1 MLAGILAF
9 DGACMKMVFTLV
21 LGLALLFPA
30 GAQAGECLSRNEIRK
45 MIEQSFYSLYRWQ
58 SYWYGYYYDIDLE
71 SRIRRDGRMVID
83 FLSLKRESP
92 HRFCVSRENGVLTQF
107 SAYVRGVDMIYTGE
121 ILNGKADMMAT
132 FGDASEKAGE
142 AWHDFNREI
151 GYQLNVKLRAGLL
164 KSTSPRII
172 PDEKLL
178 NYIRRSVI
186 LNKRRN
192 LFKEGIVIGAPRK
205 DDTLL
210 LIASRDFEN
219 MFLLDLLPFSRDK
232 EGQHGEIYSWDV
244 YIYTENLSTDAEKE
258 EKIDKI
264 EKHVKNRL
272 RNDHFVI
279 DCDEC

>member
-1 MLAGILAF
+1 
-9 DGACMKMVFTLV
+9 MKMVFTLV

-58 SYWYGYYYDIDLE
+58 NYWYGYYYDIDLE
-71 SRIRRDGRMVID
+71 PRIRRNGRMIVDFHKED
-83 FLSLKRESP
+83 FLRGFCDRKRNNNLLIQFAAYLK
-92 HRFCVSRENGVLTQF
+92 
-107 SAYVRGVDMIYTGE
+107 GVDLIYVGK
-121 ILNGKADMMAT
+121 IRNGKADMLAA

-142 AWHDFNREI
+142 AWHDFNREY
-151 GYQLNVKLRAGLL
+151 GYRLNVKLRAGLL

-172 PDEKLL
+172 PDEKLHD
-178 NYIRRSVI
+178 YIRKSVI
-186 LNKRRN
+186 LDKRRN

-232 EGQHGEIYSWDV
+232 EGQHAEVYAWNV

-258 EKIDKI
+258 EKIDEI

>member
-1 MLAGILAF
+1 MCSLFWGRRNKERKMIFRIILCLAMIFSAKVH
-9 DGACMKMVFTLV
+9 AS
-21 LGLALLFPA
+21 
-30 GAQAGECLSRNEIRK
+30 ECFSRNEIKK

-58 SYWYGYYYDIDLE
+58 NYWYGYYYDIDLE
-71 SRIRRDGRMVID
+71 SRIRHDGRMVID

-92 HRFCVSRENGVLTQF
+92 HRFCVSRENDVLTQF
-107 SAYVRGVDMIYTGE
+107 SAYVRGVDMIYTGK

-172 PDEKLL
+172 PDEKLHD
-178 NYIRRSVI
+178 YIKKSVI
-186 LNKRRN
+186 LDKRRN
-192 LFKEGIVIGAPRK
+192 LFKEGVVIGAPRK

-219 MFLLDLLPFSRDK
+219 MFLLDLLSFSRDK
-232 EGQHGEIYSWDV
+232 EGQHGEVYAWNV
-244 YIYTENLSTDAEKE
+244 YIYTENLAIKQKRI
-258 EKIDKI
+258 EKIDNIK
-264 EKHVKNRL
+264 KHVIDRL

>member
-1 MLAGILAF
+1 VLTGILAF
-9 DGACMKMVFTLV
+9 DGVFMKMVFTLV

-58 SYWYGYYYDIDLE
+58 NYWYGYYYDIDLE
-71 SRIRRDGRMVID
+71 LRIRRNGRMIVDFHKED
-83 FLSLKRESP
+83 FLRGFCDRKRNNNLLIQFAAYLK
-92 HRFCVSRENGVLTQF
+92 
-107 SAYVRGVDMIYTGE
+107 GVDLIYVGK
-121 ILNGKADMMAT
+121 IRNGKADMLAA

-142 AWHDFNREI
+142 AWHDFNREY
-151 GYQLNVKLRAGLL
+151 GYRLNVKLRAGLL

-172 PDEKLL
+172 PDGKLHD
-178 NYIRRSVI
+178 YIRKSVI
-186 LNKRRN
+186 LDKRRN

-219 MFLLDLLPFSRDK
+219 MFLLDLLSFSRDK
-232 EGQHGEIYSWDV
+232 EGQHGEVYAWNV
-244 YIYTENLSTDAEKE
+244 YIYTENLAIKQKRI
-258 EKIDKI
+258 EKIDNIK
-264 EKHVKNRL
+264 KHVIDRL
-272 RNDHFVI
+272 RNDHLVI

>member
-1 MLAGILAF
+1 
-9 DGACMKMVFTLV
+9 MKMVFTLV

-58 SYWYGYYYDIDLE
+58 NYWYGYYYDIDLE
-71 SRIRRDGRMVID
+71 SRIRHNGRMIID

-92 HRFCVSRENGVLTQF
+92 HRFCASRENGVLTQF
-107 SAYVRGVDMIYTGE
+107 GAYVRGVDMIYTGK
-121 ILNGKADMMAT
+121 ILNRKADMMAT
-132 FGDASEKAGE
+132 FGDASERAGE

-172 PDEKLL
+172 PDEKLHD
-178 NYIRRSVI
+178 YIRKSVI
-186 LNKRRN
+186 LDKRRN

-205 DDTLL
+205 DDALL

-232 EGQHGEIYSWDV
+232 EGQHGEVYAWNV
-244 YIYTENLSTDAEKE
+244 YIYTENLATKAEKE

-264 EKHVKNRL
+264 EKHVKSRL
-272 RNDHFVI
+272 RNDHFLI
-279 DCDEC
+279 DCDEF

>member
-1 MLAGILAF
+1 VLAGILAF

-58 SYWYGYYYDIDLE
+58 NYWYGYYYDIDLE
-71 SRIRRDGRMVID
+71 SRIRRNGRMIID

-107 SAYVRGVDMIYTGE
+107 GAYVRGVDMIYTGK
-121 ILNGKADMMAT
+121 ILNGKTDMMAT

-142 AWHDFNREI
+142 AWHDFNREY
-151 GYQLNVKLRAGLL
+151 GYRLNVKLRAGLL

-172 PDEKLL
+172 PDEKLHD
-178 NYIRRSVI
+178 YIRKSVI
-186 LNKRRN
+186 LDKRRN
-192 LFKEGIVIGAPRK
+192 LFKEGVIIGAPRK
-205 DDTLL
+205 DDALL

-232 EGQHGEIYSWDV
+232 EGQHGEIYAWDV